1 MEYKLLSDEE
11 LVKLAKNGDSD
22 AMESVI
28 LRYRYLVTSIA
39 HSYFLSN
46 GDVEDLVQLG
56 QIAVFKAI
64 TTFNGKVEFKYY
76 VYKCVKNAVITAI
89 KNANTLKNQPLNNYI
104 SLTGVLDGDQDKTG
118 LVADVKSD
126 PEQSLINVESEMELN
141 DKIKNILS
149 KYENEIL
156 SLYLKGYSYTEIG
169 LKLTKTTKSIDNALQ
184 RIKNKLLVLLSA

>member
-89 KNANTLKNQPLNNYI
+89 KNANALKNQPLNNYI

-169 LKLTKTTKSIDNALQ
+169 LKLNKNTKSIDNALQ

>member
-169 LKLTKTTKSIDNALQ
+169 LKLNKNTKSIDNALQ

>member
-11 LVKLAKNGDSD
+11 LIKLANDGDSE

-28 LRYRYLVTSIA
+28 LRYRQLVTAIA

-46 GDVEDLVQLG
+46 GDTEDLVQLG

-64 TTFNGKVEFKYY
+64 TTFNGKAEFKFY
-76 VYKCVKNAVITAI
+76 VYKCIKNAVITAI
-89 KNANTLKNQPLNNYI
+89 KNSNALKNQPLNNYI
-104 SLTGVLDGDQDKTG
+104 SLTGYFDDSQDKNE
-118 LVADVKSD
+118 LFADDKSD
-126 PEQSLINVESEMELN
+126 PEQSILNSESESELN
-141 DKIKNILS
+141 DKIRLLLS

-169 LKLTKTTKSIDNALQ
+169 VKLNKNTKSIDNALQ
-184 RIKNKLLVLLSA
+184 RIKSKLLVLLSA